1 MADLMEIIAELSN
14 ERLLATRPRQ
24 EEAIV
29 GKPFQRAKEAQPLY
43 ELADERI
50 HRDQAFGFQ
59 FAERHMDSPLIWA
72 SGTDAV
78 GCKIGAL
85 TDAHAGVADQEE
97 DIRAQIVAF
106 EELPLQQLIL
116 FRAQWTGQS
125 VLKARDVLASDQM
138 SKFGKLVHPRQLME
152 RPA

>member
-1 MADLMEIIAELSN
+1 MIFVSRFESRARQARVASFGKARRNISKACWAPKSASITPFRPVRTGGIGVLGCGARCRGF
-14 ERLLATRPRQ
+14 ER
-24 EEAIV
+24 
-29 GKPFQRAKEAQPLY
+29 
-43 ELADERI
+43 
-50 HRDQAFGFQ
+50 
-59 FAERHMDSPLIWA
+59 A

-125 VLKARDVLASDQM
+125 VWKARDVLASDQM